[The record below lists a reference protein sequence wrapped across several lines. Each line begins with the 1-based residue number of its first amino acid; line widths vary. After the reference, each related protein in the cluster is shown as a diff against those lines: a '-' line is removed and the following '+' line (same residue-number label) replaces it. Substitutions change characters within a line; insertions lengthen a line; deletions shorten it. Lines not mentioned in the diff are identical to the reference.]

1 MLLRSCC
8 TVTSSC
14 KLYCFTTYGTSR
26 QTCFSNTEGGELVVS
41 LPIHP
46 NQQLL
51 SCTVVDRFS
60 HVWTRSD
67 VRSIA
72 PTVLVVVVVE
82 AACRSHARRFR
93 RISFPCAT
101 YHAVE
106 VQHVPLRLFEGGGV
120 GRTCCLSQR
129 RHRVRLLR
137 RGPPFS
143 FPLRSVP
150 FNSAS
155 RFLSTRPTIPFEP
168 LVEPEGPGRHRDG
181 GEISMRFATS
191 SRPSIEIM
199 DRSVQGC
206 STMVVRRTL
215 ARRRDAR
222 FDDTTRRK
230 TSVKHREDGGKGRW
244 EAKATKAVQE
254 RSQGVRRGAWTFR
267 HEVARRRT
275 STSATPRCGSFG
287 ARARWKC

>member
-1 MLLRSCC
+1 MCPHVPPRHFDRTFGSVTCAFFRNISPMLLRSCC

-26 QTCFSNTEGGELVVS
+26 QTCFPNTQGGVLLVS
-41 LPIHP
+41 LSIHP
-46 NQQLL
+46 TQRRL
-51 SCTVVDRFS
+51 SCTIIDRFS

-67 VRSIA
+67 VRSVA

-93 RISFPCAT
+93 RRSFPCAT

-168 LVEPEGPGRHRDG
+168 LVEPEGPGPYREG
-181 GEISMRFATS
+181 GEISMRFAFHRDLP
-191 SRPSIEIM
+191 SRSWTEVC
-199 DRSVQGC
+199 RG
-206 STMVVRRTL
+206 
-215 ARRRDAR
+215 ARRWWFDVHLQGDATR
-222 FDDTTRRK
+222 VSTTLHAGRR
-230 TSVKHREDGGKGRW
+230 
-244 EAKATKAVQE
+244 A
-254 RSQGVRRGAWTFR
+254 
-267 HEVARRRT
+267 
-275 STSATPRCGSFG
+275 
-287 ARARWKC
+287 